1 MQSFDQPAVLMIV
14 STGILLATALVDAP
28 LVLCGVNKFKS
39 IPANRSPSL
48 IHEAIV
54 LLDAAE

>member
-14 STGILLATALVDAP
+14 STSILLATALVDAP
-28 LVLCGVNKFKS
+28 LLLCGVNKVKS
-39 IPANRSPSL
+39 IPANHSPSL
-48 IHEAIV
+48 IHKAIV